1 MKYIFFQKHLSEAKM
16 ASMNATVSA
25 SDLNAYKDAYINKA
39 ESDMNLNALNIKK
52 SQEHALLYRMVKY
65 HCHTSK

>member
-1 MKYIFFQKHLSEAKM
+1 M

-52 SQEHALLYRMVKY
+52 SQEKALLYRMVKY
-65 HCHTSK
+65 HCHTKK

>member
-1 MKYIFFQKHLSEAKM
+1 M